1 MNPYNFETEYIE
13 PEQTGLEI
21 VADFDYEAPECFV
34 PREWVIN
41 NKYEWGEPD
50 TACFMEK

>member
-1 MNPYNFETEYIE
+1 MDMPEYIE

-34 PREWVIN
+34 PREWLID